1 MQGLLNRDG
10 FHSARKQRLGARFA
24 PTFFSHQSITINQSI
39 MKEKF
44 VIVSIRHT
52 DSDGIMYWRE
62 NNSGYTYSPFEAG
75 QYDAAKVIASLDYYF
90 DYGSIPFIALSVW
103 QSSTCRESVISFL
116 YF

>member
-1 MQGLLNRDG
+1 
-10 FHSARKQRLGARFA
+10 
-24 PTFFSHQSITINQSI
+24 

-90 DYGSIPFIALSVW
+90 DYGNIPIPIRALDLIKLSGITNGKLNITKDVRMKVMDYIRAIK
-103 QSSTCRESVISFL
+103 SN
-116 YF
+116 